1 MKIIKSSPELVFEVE
16 KLHESDKQ
24 IGFVP
29 TMGAL
34 HLGHMSLVRNSRQNN
49 DVTIVS
55 VFVNPTQ
62 FNNAEDLNKYP
73 RTIDDDINIL
83 ETENV
88 DILFLPEVED
98 IYPDDSRNDFDLGEL
113 DKVMEGEFRP
123 GHFKGVA
130 DVVYRLFNIVKCDN
144 AYFGEKDYQQI
155 KIIQYMVKTQG
166 LDVVV
171 NSSNIIRGDDG
182 LALSSRNVRLT
193 EEERIVAPNIH
204 KILSEFAK
212 VNFNGSPQ
220 EAEIFLQ
227 SKIDETEHLRTEYVS
242 IVEDDTMNKVQEWT
256 KNMNYRICV
265 AVWCGNVRL
274 IDNFVFVISN
284 NC

>member
-1 MKIIKSSPELVFEVE
+1 
-16 KLHESDKQ
+16 
-24 IGFVP
+24 
-29 TMGAL
+29 
-34 HLGHMSLVRNSRQNN
+34 
-49 DVTIVS
+49 
-55 VFVNPTQ
+55 
-62 FNNAEDLNKYP
+62 
-73 RTIDDDINIL
+73 
-83 ETENV
+83 
-88 DILFLPEVED
+88 
-98 IYPDDSRNDFDLGEL
+98 
-113 DKVMEGEFRP
+113 
-123 GHFKGVA
+123 
-130 DVVYRLFNIVKCDN
+130 
-144 AYFGEKDYQQI
+144 
-155 KIIQYMVKTQG
+155 MVKTQG

>member
-1 MKIIKSSPELVFEVE
+1 
-16 KLHESDKQ
+16 
-24 IGFVP
+24 
-29 TMGAL
+29 
-34 HLGHMSLVRNSRQNN
+34 MSLVKNSRQNN
-49 DVTIVS
+49 DITVVS

-62 FNNAEDLNKYP
+62 FNNVEDLKKYP
-73 RTIDDDINIL
+73 RTIDDDMNML
-83 ETENV
+83 ESGNV

-98 IYPDDSRNDFDLGEL
+98 IYPDDSRNDFDLGDL

-155 KIIQYMVKTQG
+155 KIIQHMVEDQE

-171 NSSNIIRGDDG
+171 NGSAIVRGDDG

-193 EEERIVAPNIH
+193 EEQRIVVPNIYR
-204 KILSEFAK
+204 ILSGFVN
-212 VNFNGSPQ
+212 VNFKGSPQ
-220 EAEIFLQ
+220 EAETFLL
-227 SKIDETEHLRTEYVS
+227 SKIDEIEHLRTEYVS
-242 IVEDDTMNKVQEWT
+242 IVEDDTMNKVREWT
-256 KNMNYRICV
+256 ENMNYRICV
-265 AVWCGNVRL
+265 AVWCGDVRL
-274 IDNFVFVISN
+274 IDNFVFVKSN